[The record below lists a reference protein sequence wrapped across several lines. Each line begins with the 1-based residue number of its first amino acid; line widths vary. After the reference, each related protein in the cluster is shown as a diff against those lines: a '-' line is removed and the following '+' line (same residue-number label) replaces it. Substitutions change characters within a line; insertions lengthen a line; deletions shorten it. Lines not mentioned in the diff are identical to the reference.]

1 MDRRIVFA
9 KTRRGEHE
17 LATRSFG
24 LRQRLRTVLI
34 LVDGTST
41 VANLQRKCAGLG
53 DIAPTLKSLAEGGYI
68 RPTVSGLDLTLP
80 LTPLKAALIKQAVLT
95 LGMVVTE
102 GLRAMQQ
109 APDTKAGLIRAIDET
124 ARLARDSHSEEV
136 ILTFRD
142 ACHHILARETVSPRL
157 AEPENHDP
165 LVRQVDDLVL
175 YTPEQQRDGGR

>member
-9 KTRRGEHE
+9 KTRRGKHE

-95 LGMVVTE
+95 LGMVATE

-124 ARLARDSHSEEV
+124 ARLAHDSRSEEV

-175 YTPEQQRDGGR
+175 YTSEQQRDGGR

>member
-1 MDRRIVFA
+1 M
-9 KTRRGEHE
+9 
-17 LATRSFG
+17 
-24 LRQRLRTVLI
+24 
-34 LVDGTST
+34 
-41 VANLQRKCAGLG
+41 
-53 DIAPTLKSLAEGGYI
+53 
-68 RPTVSGLDLTLP
+68 DLTLP

-142 ACHHILARETVSPRL
+142 ACHHILAR
-157 AEPENHDP
+157 
-165 LVRQVDDLVL
+165 
-175 YTPEQQRDGGR
+175 